1 MPWMSQRDIEMA
13 TNLSLD
19 SVLTDGRDLKQL
31 AMTHMLKQDPAIFD
45 VNESILEDPR
55 SILGFKAANRD
66 LSQTAVKP
74 YIRPPGM
81 PHPGVLSVDPRF
93 DEYRYD
99 YACVL
104 TSNYPRDVDELGF
117 AGPSAVV
124 KDFSALLTATGVKMD
139 QANAPMV
146 DRTKLLEELNY
157 ASDFTNP
164 RHKRIGR
171 ALHKAMFGRRKIA
184 PFKFA
189 VRSSTT
195 LPSGFAGPGS
205 QVQKQAM
212 CRRNLMQAEDILNWV
227 MDKNMHELFAQAGF
241 YFAAVTGER
250 AQSEGVADILGGDL
264 TPKKRTV
271 SSREFAMSGGREGER
286 TPAGKVSI
294 TQGLFGCKYGIGA
307 RIRTVY
313 AVCGQISYFMTPF
326 FVGCRA
332 NYFDEFGYTWHH
344 TTPEQIFDGIKDFE
358 SIIGLDVT
366 LMDQNMPKFFLDY
379 HADWLEDY
387 FDPRFAQLIRW
398 VNGIPYFAPQLK
410 RGGDPFWAGN
420 PMDPDSFHIDVGLSS
435 GRSDNPDLG
444 KWYMTTVYFCLV
456 DDYLRNLLEQGPND
470 DESIMKVLKGE
481 HPTFGL
487 KDMGDDAILGLKAG
501 NITLADKI
509 RADLV
514 AAGESGKAG
523 LSPYAIL
530 DVEKGVAF
538 LGNVILKDEAG
549 KLIRPRPN
557 PVTFVVNRHCPER
570 SINSGYSMYWAHGY
584 LAALEHYS
592 RAGSIIGEIDRIGDE
607 LWRKHLPGV
616 PTPGQMATKARDQL
630 PLPNGDIRSEADL
643 EVLLDPAKL
652 YYKFDAG
659 DVSEHIDNLFR
670 ATVEAEFIERT
681 IGHLYK

>member
-1 MPWMSQRDIEMA
+1 MSWMSSRDIAMA
-13 TNLSLD
+13 DNLSAD
-19 SVLTDGRDLKQL
+19 SPLTDGRDLKQL
-31 AMTHMLKQDPAIFD
+31 AMTRMKEADPAIFD
-45 VNESILEDPR
+45 VPDDIMEDTR
-55 SILGFKAANRD
+55 SILGFKSANRD
-66 LSQTAVKP
+66 MSSTALKP

-81 PHPGVLSVDPRF
+81 PHPGVISVDPRF
-93 DEYRYD
+93 DEFRFE
-99 YACVL
+99 YASVL
-104 TSNYPRDVDELGF
+104 TSLYPRDVDDLGF
-117 AGPSAVV
+117 AGPSGVV

-139 QANAPMV
+139 QANAPMM
-146 DRTKLLEELNY
+146 DRSTLLGGLGY
-157 ASDFTNP
+157 ASDFVNP
-164 RHKRIGR
+164 RHKRIAR
-171 ALHKAMFGRRKIA
+171 ALHKAMFGRRRIA

-205 QVQKQAM
+205 QVQKQEM
-212 CRRNLMQAEDILNWV
+212 CRRNLLQAEDILNWV
-227 MDKNMHELFAQAGF
+227 KDKKMHELFAQAGM

-264 TPKKRTV
+264 TPKKRLV
-271 SSREFAMSGGREGER
+271 SSYEFAMSGGREGER
-286 TPAGKVSI
+286 VAAGKESI
-294 TQGLFGCKYGIGA
+294 TKGIFGNKYSIGA

-313 AVCGQISYFMTPF
+313 AVCGEISYFMTPF

-332 NYFDEFGYTWHH
+332 NYFEEFGYTWHH
-344 TTPEQIFDGIKDFE
+344 TTPDQIFDGIKDFE

-398 VNGIPYFAPQLK
+398 VNGIPYFAPQLRK
-410 RGGDPFWAGN
+410 GGKPFWAGD
-420 PMDPDSFHIDVGLSS
+420 PMDPSTFNVDLGLSS

-456 DDYLRNLLEQGPND
+456 DDYLKDLLEQGPND
-470 DESIMKVLKGE
+470 DVSIMNVLKGE

-487 KDMGDDAILGLKAG
+487 KDMGDDAILGLKKG
-501 NITLADKI
+501 NQSLSDKI

-514 AAGESGKAG
+514 KAGESGKAG

-530 DVEKGVAF
+530 DVENGVAF

-570 SINSGYSMYWAHGY
+570 SVNVGYSTYWMHGY

-607 LWRKHLPGV
+607 LWRKWLPGC
-616 PTPGQMATKARDQL
+616 PTPGQMAKKARDLL
-630 PLPNGDIRSEADL
+630 PLPTGEIRTEADL
-643 EVLLDPAKL
+643 EVLLDPSKL
-652 YYKFDAG
+652 YYKFEAG
-659 DVSEHIDNLFR
+659 DVSDHIDNLFR
-670 ATVEAEFIERT
+670 ATIEADFIEKT
-681 IGHLYK
+681 IGQYYS